1 MHVEIYIS
9 LLVAILGALLY
20 LLSRN
25 GKWETLGIISFGAGL
40 LAFLLRAAGMHFG
53 IG

>member
-9 LLVAILGALLY
+9 LLVAIVGALVY
-20 LLSRN
+20 LISMN
-25 GKWETLGIISFGAGL
+25 SKWQTLGIVSYGAGL